1 MADAQTWHFGD
12 YRLDLQ
18 QACLWRGTQALHL
31 PPKAFTVLSILV
43 QHAGQLVTKDALL
56 QAAWPET
63 AVSEAAL
70 TICLSAIR
78 KALGETAQAP
88 RFLQTVHRRGYR
100 FLGEVRAA
108 PATAPPL
115 APSGAT

>member
-1 MADAQTWHFGD
+1 MLYGIYARAMSKEWRPMAHEQIWHFGD
-12 YRLDLQ
+12 YRLDLP

-31 PPKAFTVLSILV
+31 TPKAFTVLYTLV

-70 TICLSAIR
+70 TICISELR
-78 KALGETAQAP
+78 KLLGETAQAP
-88 RFLQTVHRRGYR
+88 RSIATVHRRGYR
-100 FLGEVRAA
+100 FV
-108 PATAPPL
+108 
-115 APSGAT
+115 